1 MKKNLFFTNRF
12 YRKNCILSLK
22 ANLMK
27 PIGFIQ
33 DVWKK
38 IKLYL
43 DYPDKWDRYVKL
55 KEEENKAAEKDKRQA
70 IVIARSNFR
79 GAAFQIMIC
88 QLYAISTEKTEEQ
101 NKKIFAEFQ
110 QGRKDF
116 QEAIE
121 QLERN
126 EIFVPK
132 ELKDDFLE
140 TPIDRFKSIEEWE
153 MFTDSYNQKIENF

>member
-1 MKKNLFFTNRF
+1 MNKLFFTNRF

-70 IVIARSNFR
+70 ICIARSNFI
-79 GAAFQIMIC
+79 GAAFRIMIC
-88 QLYAISTEKTEEQ
+88 QLYAISIEKTEEQ
-101 NKKIFAEFQ
+101 NKKNFTEFQ

-121 QLERN
+121 QLERY
-126 EIFVPK
+126 EIFVSK

-140 TPIDRFKSIEEWE
+140 TPINRFTSIEEWE
-153 MFTDSYNQKIENF
+153 IFSESFEQKIEDF